1 MAGIPIE
8 TLFFALVGGILP
20 TAMWLWFWMS
30 EDSEH
35 PEPFGLIT
43 ITYIAGAMS
52 VFLALPLQKFFQ
64 AMALGDV
71 TRVAVFAVI
80 EEFVKVALVAIVA
93 FKARSIDEPTDYTVY
108 LVTGALGFSAI
119 ENALY
124 LIQPL
129 LDHNIAFFLLAGNMR
144 FLGSTILHTISVAL
158 VGLLMGL
165 GFYRSH
171 GRRLFLGVV
180 GFFLGTT
187 LHTIFNYL
195 IMIDTRQSTLLVFT
209 GLWVVALVI
218 LVLFGQLRAFG
229 RSYES
234 SYDTKTL
241 PL

>member
-1 MAGIPIE
+1 MAGVPLE
-8 TLFFALVGGILP
+8 TIFFALLGGIIP

-30 EDSEH
+30 EDSEK
-35 PEPFGLIT
+35 PEPLGLIT
-43 ITYIAGAMS
+43 LTYIAGAAS
-52 VFLALPLQKFFQ
+52 VFLALPLQRFFQ

-71 TRVAVFAVI
+71 TRITVFALI
-80 EEFVKVALVAIVA
+80 EEFVKVAFVAMVA

-119 ENALY
+119 ENTLY

-129 LDHNIAFFLLAGNMR
+129 LDRNIAFFLLAGNLR
-144 FLGSTILHTISVAL
+144 FLGSTVLHTISVAL
-158 VGLLMGL
+158 VGLLMGI
-165 GFYRSH
+165 GYYRTRE
-171 GRRLFLGVV
+171 RRLTLAVI
-180 GFFLGTT
+180 GFFLGTS

-209 GLWVVALVI
+209 GLWVVALVM

-229 RSYES
+229 RLYES
-234 SYDTKTL
+234 HYDTKTL